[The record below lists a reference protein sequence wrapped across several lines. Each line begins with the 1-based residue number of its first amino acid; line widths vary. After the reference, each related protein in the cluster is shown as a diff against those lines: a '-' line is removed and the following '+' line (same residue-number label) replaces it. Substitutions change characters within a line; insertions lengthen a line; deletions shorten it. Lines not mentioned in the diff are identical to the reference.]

1 MGRDDKR
8 VDIAERETVF
18 QGYFR
23 LDRYK
28 LTHSLHDGGNSPIL
42 TREVLERGQVAAV
55 VPFDPIRREIIL
67 IEQFRPGALAAGWE
81 PWQLEIVAGII
92 EPGETAEEMARRET
106 QEESGCK
113 ATALFH
119 LGRYLSSPGCT
130 SESIEVFCARID
142 ASKAGGIHGLAEEGE
157 DILVKAYPLDQAF
170 QLLEDGEILNA
181 MTLIGLQWFRE
192 KLSVIERSW
201 PP

>member
-1 MGRDDKR
+1 MGKDTKR
-8 VDIAERETVF
+8 VDIVERETVF

-23 LDRYK
+23 MDRYK
-28 LTHSLHDGGNSPIL
+28 LSHSLHDGGDSPVL

-55 VPFDPIRREIIL
+55 IPFDPIRREIIL

-81 PWQLEIVAGII
+81 PWQLEIVAGVI

-106 QEESGCK
+106 LEESGCE

-130 SESIEVFCARID
+130 SESIEMFCARVD
-142 ASKAGGIHGLAEEGE
+142 SSKAGGIHGLADEGE
-157 DILVKAYPLDQAF
+157 DILVKAFPLEEVF
-170 QLLEDGEILNA
+170 QLLDDGEILNA
-181 MTLIGLQWFRE
+181 MSLIGLQWFRNTQNE
-192 KLSVIERSW
+192 IDQSW
-201 PP
+201 I

>member
-1 MGRDDKR
+1 MGKDTKR
-8 VDIAERETVF
+8 VGIVERETVF

-23 LDRYK
+23 MDRYK
-28 LTHSLHDGGNSPIL
+28 LSHSLHDGGDSPVL

-55 VPFDPIRREIIL
+55 IPFDPIRREIIL

-81 PWQLEIVAGII
+81 PWQLEIVAGVI

-106 QEESGCK
+106 LEESGCE

-130 SESIEVFCARID
+130 SESIEMFCARVD
-142 ASKAGGIHGLAEEGE
+142 ASKAGGIHGLADEGE
-157 DILVKAYPLDQAF
+157 DILVKAFPLKEVF
-170 QLLEDGEILNA
+170 QLLDDGEILNA
-181 MTLIGLQWFRE
+181 MSLIGLQWFRNTQNE
-192 KLSVIERSW
+192 IDQSW
-201 PP
+201 I